1 MSLFLLALYR
11 MATVCGIILM
21 SSSSSPPAQSEH
33 ASSAGLRTVAILEGM
48 KGLVVLAAGL
58 GVLSLV
64 HRDIQGIAD
73 KVVQHFH
80 LNPASRYPHIFLEA
94 AAQVTDAKLWLLAMT
109 ALLYALARFVEAYGL
124 WYQRRWA
131 QWFALVTGALYLPI
145 ESYELLQG
153 VSAIKTIVFLVNAAI
168 VVLLSGVLW
177 RARRREQE
185 HAA

>member
-1 MSLFLLALYR
+1 
-11 MATVCGIILM
+11 M
-21 SSSSSPPAQSEH
+21 SSSSAPPAKSEQV
-33 ASSAGLRTVAILEGM
+33 SSAGLRTVAILEGM
-48 KGLVVLAAGL
+48 KGLVVLGAGL

-64 HRDIQGIAD
+64 HRDVQGLAD

-94 AAQVTDAKLWLLAMT
+94 AAQVTDVKLWLLAMT

-185 HAA
+185 QAD

>member
-1 MSLFLLALYR
+1 M
-11 MATVCGIILM
+11 
-21 SSSSSPPAQSEH
+21 
-33 ASSAGLRTVAILEGM
+33 
-48 KGLVVLAAGL
+48 
-58 GVLSLV
+58 
-64 HRDIQGIAD
+64 
-73 KVVQHFH
+73 VQHFH